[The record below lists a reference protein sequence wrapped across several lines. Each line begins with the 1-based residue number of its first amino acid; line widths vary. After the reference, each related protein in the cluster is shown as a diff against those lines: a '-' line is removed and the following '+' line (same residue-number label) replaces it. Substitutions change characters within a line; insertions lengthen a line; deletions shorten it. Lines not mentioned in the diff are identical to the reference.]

1 MQNTYNFLALKWLF
15 VFRKRSDKLKV
26 LTIIWLILVDLSWQN
41 STPWCSINLHYISL
55 GDFKQ
60 CGLWRGRGRTKIF
73 EIFASSGFPFPWLRT
88 SDSEIR
94 FRNWVNFSRMSKGL
108 IGWLDAELSEWPRFG
123 FTPQGSVDIL
133 PREDF
138 EPHGSFS
145 SRGSADHHHRD
156 ELGNNN
162 FSSSIRHH
170 QGSCLIYM
178 INLIFFMMTLTINLL
193 QQETPTLVPILVG
206 ERPGWLPPTLL
217 LVRGQVTSITTSTII
232 TLIITTS
239 TITKVIITTSNTIN
253 IEQRSCHPGT
263 RTSAAACP
271 PPQPPRPS
279 STRPPPSWP
288 RYPPQYSRWVGQG
301 RRRKR

>member
-41 STPWCSINLHYISL
+41 STPWCSINLHNISL

-60 CGLWRGRGRTKIF
+60 CGLWRGRGRKKIF

-145 SRGSADHHHRD
+145 SRGSADHQHRD
-156 ELGNNN
+156 VLGTNN

-170 QGSCLIYM
+170 QGSCLFNM

-206 ERPGWLPPTLL
+206 ERPRWLPPTLL
-217 LVRGQVTSITTSTII
+217 LLRGQVTSIIKLINTTS
-232 TLIITTS
+232 S
-239 TITKVIITTSNTIN
+239 TIN
-253 IEQRSCHPGT
+253 IEHGSCHPGT

-271 PPQPPRPS
+271 PPPPRRPS

-288 RYPPQYSRWVGQG
+288 RYPPPYSRWVGQE
-301 RRRKR
+301 KKKIKVLEP